1 MCLLPEGTTSNG
13 RAVLKLPEGSL
24 AESEFGRKG
33 EDGIVWIKFIR
44 CVSFRRPSRE
54 SGLGGHRLRW
64 GGIAMRAQ

>member
-1 MCLLPEGTTSNG
+1 VCLLPEGTTSNG

-44 CVSFRRPSRE
+44 CDSFRLPLPE
-54 SGLGGHRLRW
+54 SASGGQRWRL